1 MDNLYHAIAKTIS
14 LFKKDSTIRKRVFLF
29 CLEFMIKLKSGLK
42 NLLGYLSNFDP
53 PKKLAIFDPLPQAT
67 FFCLFFLNKKIFFG
81 APQPTE
87 MTYFGFTYFM
97 DGP

>member
-1 MDNLYHAIAKTIS
+1 MDKLYHAIAKTIS
-14 LFKKDSTIRKRVFLF
+14 LFKKGQYDS
-29 CLEFMIKLKSGLK
+29 KSKFGLK
-42 NLLGYLSNFDP
+42 NLLGYLKVILTHQKNWQFLTRY
-53 PKKLAIFDPLPQAT
+53 PKLP
-67 FFCLFFLNKKIFFG
+67 FFLSFLNKKIFFG

>member
-1 MDNLYHAIAKTIS
+1 M
-14 LFKKDSTIRKRVFLF
+14 FLF

-67 FFCLFFLNKKIFFG
+67 FFFVFG
-81 APQPTE
+81 TIHLRRRHVLGGEEGSPLPMFADAR
-87 MTYFGFTYFM
+87 G
-97 DGP
+97 